1 MSNPLDVWQTLDHS
15 MRNITGASEAMA
27 DDMQEPAMMLGA
39 AEMMLA
45 SASNAV
51 HMRAAYLAQ
60 APARLGTGEQ
70 TAGR

>member
-1 MSNPLDVWQTLDHS
+1 
-15 MRNITGASEAMA
+15 
-27 DDMQEPAMMLGA
+27 MMLGA

-45 SASNAV
+45 SARNAV
-51 HMRAAYLAQ
+51 HKRAAHLAQ